1 MAEWSLFNTLKGVA
15 PKLGGPLLLPF
26 TSRKLAEDPRAKPY
40 LPPESNRSLLNPLI
54 PAITGIK
61 NFIGIPGTPQTSQQ
75 EEWMKNKILQKTR
88 ESGSLNGV
96 IDYKDY
102 GSTTADQPS
111 GDWTGGI
118 MGAPFAF
125 GNTLGKSGYSIPQQ
139 GGNVN
144 WDKSG
149 TSYDFDKGF
158 IPDPIRDIVN
168 TGGLL
173 NQDYGNN
180 FPLHVPSPLHYNPD
194 IQITAKDIFDLFSG
208 GKLMHKGET
217 EIKPTQP
224 TTTTNQLTPAQIQ
237 QINAMD
243 TQLTQSQV
251 PTSTP
256 PVQTPV
262 QTGPT
267 QGQIAA
273 QAQAQQRAQAAAAQQ
288 RAQAAAA
295 AQAAEAARNTRE
307 QARQP
312 TYTPPPPPVYT
323 PPAPLQGPAG
333 YTPPTVKPR
342 VNNVSPGGGNS
353 RRAGTSKNYGVTG
366 RRVTGGR

>member
-1 MAEWSLFNTLKGVA
+1 MAEWSLFNTLKGMA

-88 ESGSLNGV
+88 ESGSLNDV

-224 TTTTNQLTPAQIQ
+224 TQPTQPTTPA
-237 QINAMD
+237 A
-243 TQLTQSQV
+243 
-251 PTSTP
+251 PTW
-256 PVQTPV
+256 
-262 QTGPT
+262 
-267 QGQIAA
+267 
-273 QAQAQQRAQAAAAQQ
+273 
-288 RAQAAAA
+288 
-295 AQAAEAARNTRE
+295 
-307 QARQP
+307 
-312 TYTPPPPPVYT
+312 TPPPT
-323 PPAPLQGPAG
+323 PTQRNV
-333 YTPPTVKPR
+333 TKFSPTRSTAIKGGR
-342 VNNVSPGGGNS
+342 GGRGNVGGN
-353 RRAGTSKNYGVTG
+353 RMKAGTSKNYGVTG

>member
-1 MAEWSLFNTLKGVA
+1 MAEWSLFNTLKGMA

-88 ESGSLNGV
+88 ESGSLNDV

-224 TTTTNQLTPAQIQ
+224 TQPTQPTTPA
-237 QINAMD
+237 A
-243 TQLTQSQV
+243 
-251 PTSTP
+251 PTW
-256 PVQTPV
+256 
-262 QTGPT
+262 
-267 QGQIAA
+267 
-273 QAQAQQRAQAAAAQQ
+273 
-288 RAQAAAA
+288 
-295 AQAAEAARNTRE
+295 
-307 QARQP
+307 
-312 TYTPPPPPVYT
+312 TPPPT
-323 PPAPLQGPAG
+323 PTQRNV
-333 YTPPTVKPR
+333 TKFSPTRSTAIKGGR
-342 VNNVSPGGGNS
+342 GGRGNVGSN
-353 RRAGTSKNYGVTG
+353 RMKAGTSKNYGVTG

>member
-1 MAEWSLFNTLKGVA
+1 MAEWSLFNTLKGMA
-15 PKLGGPLLLPF
+15 PKLGGPLLMPF
-26 TSRKLAEDPRAKPY
+26 TSRNLAVDPRAKPY
-40 LPPESNRSLLNPLI
+40 SPPESNRSLLNPLI
-54 PAITGIK
+54 PAVTGIK
-61 NFIGIPGTPQTSQQ
+61 NFIGIPGTPQTNQQ

-158 IPDPIRDIVN
+158 IPDSIRDIVN

-217 EIKPTQP
+217 EIKPTTP
-224 TTTTNQLTPAQIQ
+224 TTPA
-237 QINAMD
+237 A
-243 TQLTQSQV
+243 
-251 PTSTP
+251 PTW
-256 PVQTPV
+256 
-262 QTGPT
+262 
-267 QGQIAA
+267 
-273 QAQAQQRAQAAAAQQ
+273 
-288 RAQAAAA
+288 
-295 AQAAEAARNTRE
+295 
-307 QARQP
+307 
-312 TYTPPPPPVYT
+312 TPPPT
-323 PPAPLQGPAG
+323 PTQRNV
-333 YTPPTVKPR
+333 TKFSPTRSTAIKGGR
-342 VNNVSPGGGNS
+342 GGRGNVGSN
-353 RRAGTSKNYGVTG
+353 RMKAGTSKNYGVTG

>member
-1 MAEWSLFNTLKGVA
+1 MAEWSLFNTLKGMA

-88 ESGSLNGV
+88 ESGSLNDV

-224 TTTTNQLTPAQIQ
+224 TQPTQPTTPA
-237 QINAMD
+237 A
-243 TQLTQSQV
+243 
-251 PTSTP
+251 PTW
-256 PVQTPV
+256 
-262 QTGPT
+262 
-267 QGQIAA
+267 
-273 QAQAQQRAQAAAAQQ
+273 
-288 RAQAAAA
+288 
-295 AQAAEAARNTRE
+295 
-307 QARQP
+307 
-312 TYTPPPPPVYT
+312 TPPPT
-323 PPAPLQGPAG
+323 PTQRNV
-333 YTPPTVKPR
+333 TIFSPTRSTAIKGGR
-342 VNNVSPGGGNS
+342 GGRGNVGSN
-353 RRAGTSKNYGVTG
+353 RMKAGTSKNYGVTG

>member
-1 MAEWSLFNTLKGVA
+1 MAEWSLFNTLKGMA

-88 ESGSLNGV
+88 ESGSLNDV

-180 FPLHVPSPLHYNPD
+180 FPLHVPSPLHYNPN

-224 TTTTNQLTPAQIQ
+224 TQPTQPTTPA
-237 QINAMD
+237 A
-243 TQLTQSQV
+243 
-251 PTSTP
+251 PTW
-256 PVQTPV
+256 
-262 QTGPT
+262 
-267 QGQIAA
+267 
-273 QAQAQQRAQAAAAQQ
+273 
-288 RAQAAAA
+288 
-295 AQAAEAARNTRE
+295 
-307 QARQP
+307 
-312 TYTPPPPPVYT
+312 TPPPT
-323 PPAPLQGPAG
+323 PTQRNV
-333 YTPPTVKPR
+333 TKFSPTRSTAIKGGR
-342 VNNVSPGGGNS
+342 GGRGNVGSN
-353 RRAGTSKNYGVTG
+353 RMKAGTSKNYGVTG

>member
-1 MAEWSLFNTLKGVA
+1 MAEWSLFNTLKGLG
-15 PKLGGPLLLPF
+15 PKLGGPLLMPF
-26 TSRKLAEDPRAKPY
+26 TSRNLAVDPLAKPY

-75 EEWMKNKILQKTR
+75 EEWMKNKILQKTK

-224 TTTTNQLTPAQIQ
+224 TQPTQPTTPA
-237 QINAMD
+237 A
-243 TQLTQSQV
+243 
-251 PTSTP
+251 PTW
-256 PVQTPV
+256 
-262 QTGPT
+262 
-267 QGQIAA
+267 
-273 QAQAQQRAQAAAAQQ
+273 
-288 RAQAAAA
+288 
-295 AQAAEAARNTRE
+295 
-307 QARQP
+307 
-312 TYTPPPPPVYT
+312 TPPPT
-323 PPAPLQGPAG
+323 PTQRNV
-333 YTPPTVKPR
+333 TKFSPTRSTAIKGGR
-342 VNNVSPGGGNS
+342 GGRGNVGSN
-353 RRAGTSKNYGVTG
+353 RMKAGTSKNYGVTG

>member
-1 MAEWSLFNTLKGVA
+1 MAEWSLFNTLKNLG

-75 EEWMKNKILQKTR
+75 EEWMKNKIFQKTR

-96 IDYKDY
+96 VNYKDY
-102 GSTTADQPS
+102 GSTQADQPS
-111 GDWTGGI
+111 GDWTGGV

-139 GGNVN
+139 GGNIN

-149 TSYDFDKGF
+149 TSYDFEKGSLGKGIMQDF
-158 IPDPIRDIVN
+158 ITNTVN

-180 FPLHVPSPLHYNPD
+180 FPLHIPSPLNYNPD
-194 IQITAKDIFDLFSG
+194 IQITAKDIFDLFGG

-217 EIKPTQP
+217 EIKGPLPTQP
-224 TTTTNQLTPAQIQ
+224 TQ
-237 QINAMD
+237 
-243 TQLTQSQV
+243 
-251 PTSTP
+251 
-256 PVQTPV
+256 
-262 QTGPT
+262 PT
-267 QGQIAA
+267 QPTAPAA
-273 QAQAQQRAQAAAAQQ
+273 
-288 RAQAAAA
+288 
-295 AQAAEAARNTRE
+295 
-307 QARQP
+307 P
-312 TYTPPPPPVYT
+312 TWTPPPT
-323 PPAPLQGPAG
+323 PTQRNV
-333 YTPPTVKPR
+333 TKFSPTRSTAIKGGR
-342 VNNVSPGGGNS
+342 GGRGNVGGN
-353 RRAGTSKNYGVTG
+353 RMKAGTSKNYGVTG

>member
-88 ESGSLNGV
+88 ESGSLNDV

-224 TTTTNQLTPAQIQ
+224 TQPTQPTTPA
-237 QINAMD
+237 A
-243 TQLTQSQV
+243 
-251 PTSTP
+251 PTW
-256 PVQTPV
+256 
-262 QTGPT
+262 
-267 QGQIAA
+267 
-273 QAQAQQRAQAAAAQQ
+273 
-288 RAQAAAA
+288 
-295 AQAAEAARNTRE
+295 
-307 QARQP
+307 
-312 TYTPPPPPVYT
+312 TPPPT
-323 PPAPLQGPAG
+323 PTQRNV
-333 YTPPTVKPR
+333 TKFSPTRSTAIKGGR
-342 VNNVSPGGGNS
+342 GGRGNVGSN
-353 RRAGTSKNYGVTG
+353 RMKAGTSKNYGVTG